1 MDRMSV
7 LREARKTIDY
17 LQNSVCFN
25 DYVKNEVTR
34 IYWTLLNQGIC
45 KGFKR
50 DRLIGAITYY
60 VCIREGLG
68 VNMKEIGTPLG
79 ISKWDLSRTLSTLKK
94 LTKLAPVLPSEEA
107 LIIKNGNALS
117 LKPETITKAIQL
129 SKSLTRTPL
138 INAGLGL
145 YLAMKE
151 LGDNSTM
158 KKIADQL
165 KVSESAIMAAKGKLK
180 GLSLKQ
186 ML

>member
-7 LREARKTIDY
+7 LREARKTIDF

-25 DYVKNEVTR
+25 DYVKNEVNR
-34 IYWTLLNQGIC
+34 IYWTFLNQGVC

-50 DRLIGAITYY
+50 DRFIGAITYY

-79 ISKWDLSRTLSTLKK
+79 ISKWDLSRTLSTLKR

-107 LIIKNGNALS
+107 LIIKNGNALG
-117 LKPETITKAIQL
+117 LRPETITKAIQL
-129 SKSLTRTPL
+129 SKTMNRSPL
-138 INAGLGL
+138 INSGLSL

-151 LGDNSTM
+151 LKDNSTM

-165 KVSESAIMAAKGKLK
+165 RVSESAIIAAKGKLK
-180 GLSLKQ
+180 
-186 ML
+186 